1 MIGRLPSPQSTL
13 AKNSWA
19 WANLDLLF
27 HIYVWKQQNIQM
39 QSKIIQ
45 TQEKVENVRFFGNR
59 LSRKTMCVHGVSR
72 CFTVVS
78 RYFHG
83 PFFCFFSFQVASPIK
98 LFSAI
103 DKSSSRKSH
112 HSTLMETLMIFLDS
126 LSRFRLRLMKCKFS
140 HAILVQVAYAVL
152 LFYNELGTRQEKWHT
167 HPWTMDQILIH
178 ILFFSLKKI
187 PP

>member
-1 MIGRLPSPQSTL
+1 MSKSRSPISYICESNKIYRCNPKSSKLKTKWKMCAFL
-13 AKNSWA
+13 EIDFHAKQCA
-19 WANLDLLF
+19 
-27 HIYVWKQQNIQM
+27 
-39 QSKIIQ
+39 
-45 TQEKVENVRFFGNR
+45 
-59 LSRKTMCVHGVSR
+59 
-72 CFTVVS
+72 FTVFHAFS

-112 HSTLMETLMIFLDS
+112 HSTLMETLMIFFDS

-152 LFYNELGTRQEKWHT
+152 LFYNELGTRQEK
-167 HPWTMDQILIH
+167 
-178 ILFFSLKKI
+178 
-187 PP
+187 